1 MFGRNRSGEGR
12 FLQRPPS
19 LEEPSMPVSELTVVE
34 RIARVLAGQR
44 ASANAKGYLASAGDV
59 VDDSWREHVEQA
71 KAVLH
76 TLREPDAAMA
86 AAGDVETWRAMVEA
100 ALEIEG

>member
-1 MFGRNRSGEGR
+1 
-12 FLQRPPS
+12 
-19 LEEPSMPVSELTVVE
+19 MPVSELSAVE

-44 ASANAKGYLASAGDV
+44 ASANAAGYLSSAGDV

-76 TLREPDAAMA
+76 TLREPDQTMA
-86 AAGDVETWRAMVEA
+86 AAGDVEIWRAMVEA
-100 ALEIEG
+100 ALEAEGE

>member
-1 MFGRNRSGEGR
+1 
-12 FLQRPPS
+12 
-19 LEEPSMPVSELTVVE
+19 MPVSELTVVE

-44 ASANAKGYLASAGDV
+44 ASANADGYLASAGDV

-76 TLREPDAAMA
+76 TLREPDPAMA
-86 AAGDVETWRAMVEA
+86 AAGDVATWRAMVEA
-100 ALEIEG
+100 ALEAEG

>member
-1 MFGRNRSGEGR
+1 
-12 FLQRPPS
+12 
-19 LEEPSMPVSELTVVE
+19 MPVSELSIVE

-44 ASANAKGYLASAGDV
+44 ASANADGYLASAGDV

-100 ALEIEG
+100 ALEVEG